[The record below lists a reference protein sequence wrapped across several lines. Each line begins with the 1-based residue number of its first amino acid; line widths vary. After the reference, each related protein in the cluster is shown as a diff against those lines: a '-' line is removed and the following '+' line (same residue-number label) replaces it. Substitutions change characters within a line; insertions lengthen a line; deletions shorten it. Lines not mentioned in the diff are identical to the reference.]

1 LTLDNTPQVFQLQ
14 VNNGIPIK
22 SWFDD
27 PADVELM
34 ELLQFLATLVDAK
47 DVRPIISKNFNNKP
61 ELVGSDQI
69 K

>member
-1 LTLDNTPQVFQLQ
+1 
-14 VNNGIPIK
+14 
-22 SWFDD
+22 
-27 PADVELM
+27 M